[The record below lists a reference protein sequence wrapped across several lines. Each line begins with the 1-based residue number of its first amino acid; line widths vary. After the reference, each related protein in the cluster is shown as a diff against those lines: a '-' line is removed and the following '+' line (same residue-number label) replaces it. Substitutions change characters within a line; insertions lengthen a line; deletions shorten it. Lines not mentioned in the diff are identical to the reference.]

1 LGTDG
6 ATAPVGSQT
15 QSSSTTTP
23 QEEVGP
29 QWVFL
34 PVSEHLKVPGVTAAA
49 RVKHGRM
56 NIAVNGSNIATDFI
70 GVDRVDFSR
79 VAYWRRDFATVPLG
93 TLMNDL
99 GRTTEGVLISRD
111 LYDQGVR
118 MGDNLRASVY
128 ENKETTAINYKVV
141 GVVDYFPTWYPGEAP
156 LIVGNLDYY
165 FESVGGE
172 NPYDVWLK
180 LDPSANFDTVL
191 TGVNDL
197 YKIVLDNTIALEE
210 LYAAKSRPE
219 RQGFFGLLSVG
230 FVALALLTVLGFL
243 LYAFFSFRRR
253 FIELGMLR
261 AIGLSAVQMIIFLGS
276 ELAFL
281 FVVGIGAGTGL
292 GVWVST
298 LFIPQ
303 LQVGNDMAA
312 RIPPFLV
319 RIDWTSVFQI
329 YILFG
334 SLFVVAMVILTF
346 MLMRMKIF
354 QAIKLGEAA

>member
-1 LGTDG
+1 
-6 ATAPVGSQT
+6 
-15 QSSSTTTP
+15 
-23 QEEVGP
+23 
-29 QWVFL
+29 
-34 PVSEHLKVPGVTAAA
+34 
-49 RVKHGRM
+49 
-56 NIAVNGSNIATDFI
+56 
-70 GVDRVDFSR
+70 
-79 VAYWRRDFATVPLG
+79 
-93 TLMNDL
+93 
-99 GRTTEGVLISRD
+99 
-111 LYDQGVR
+111 
-118 MGDNLRASVY
+118 
-128 ENKETTAINYKVV
+128 
-141 GVVDYFPTWYPGEAP
+141 
-156 LIVGNLDYY
+156 
-165 FESVGGE
+165 
-172 NPYDVWLK
+172 
-180 LDPSANFDTVL
+180 VL
-191 TGVNDL
+191 TGVDDL
-197 YKIVLDNTIALEE
+197 YRIVLDNTIALNE
-210 LYAAKSRPE
+210 LYAAKSKPE

-230 FVALALLTVLGFL
+230 FMALALLTVLGFL

-281 FVVGIGAGTGL
+281 FVVGIGAGTAL

-312 RIPPFLV
+312 RVPPFLV

-354 QAIKLGEAA
+354 QAIKLGEAV